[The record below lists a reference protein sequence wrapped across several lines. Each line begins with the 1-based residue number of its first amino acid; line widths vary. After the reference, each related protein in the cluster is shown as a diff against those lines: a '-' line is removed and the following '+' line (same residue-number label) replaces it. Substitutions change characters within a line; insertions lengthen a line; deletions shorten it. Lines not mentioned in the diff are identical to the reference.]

1 MLWLPHHGKVQSN
14 QESTEKKKQVASMSM
29 KREVKLTKKR
39 DERGDTTELYQIMKR
54 IEDEKG
60 K

>member
-1 MLWLPHHGKVQSN
+1 
-14 QESTEKKKQVASMSM
+14 MSM

-39 DERGDTTELYQIMKR
+39 GDRRDTIELYQIMKR

>member
-1 MLWLPHHGKVQSN
+1 
-14 QESTEKKKQVASMSM
+14 MSM

>member
-1 MLWLPHHGKVQSN
+1 MVASSWKSTVKPGKYR
-14 QESTEKKKQVASMSM
+14 EKKKQVASMSM